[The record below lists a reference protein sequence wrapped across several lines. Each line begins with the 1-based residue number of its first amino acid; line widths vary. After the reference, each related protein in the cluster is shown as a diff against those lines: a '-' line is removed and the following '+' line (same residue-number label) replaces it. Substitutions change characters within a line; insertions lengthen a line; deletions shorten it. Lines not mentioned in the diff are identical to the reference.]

1 MWSQAQCRGRP
12 SGVAVRRWLPGRGGG
27 AGGGREGGWRGRKR
41 AGGAQR
47 LGCRRCFLPGDAPAA
62 AAEAARECVRG
73 PRGAAAGIHAVTP
86 LSTNHHT
93 DLPLPSP
100 LTPFLQH
107 HTHTLR
113 GPNSP
118 FQEIC
123 CLSRE
128 AGKARSCCRHVW
140 SLTKLLPSSGEK
152 WVGTAPLCLPTS
164 FPPGRRL

>member
-73 PRGAAAGIHAVTP
+73 PCGAAAGIHAVTP

-93 DLPLPSP
+93 DLPLPTPSP
-100 LTPFLQH
+100 ACPSPAAAAAETP
-107 HTHTLR
+107 
-113 GPNSP
+113 GPP
-118 FQEIC
+118 AAPAPHRRLAFP
-123 CLSRE
+123 L
-128 AGKARSCCRHVW
+128 ARSRAPGSSTMLNRVPR
-140 SLTKLLPSSGEK
+140 PSR
-152 WVGTAPLCLPTS
+152 L
-164 FPPGRRL
+164 GRLR